1 MADKAPQQRAVRL
14 EYTYDRLLSPKL
26 AQAYQQRVP
35 EKVWLRG
42 ESEESE
48 QKPSETRGHL
58 RPRIHGSAEKRTD
71 DRESDGSAER
81 TRQAGGLHGV
91 PTQWVFEDE
100 GYSGA
105 VLVRP
110 GLERLRDLTHE
121 GQIQALWVYSPDRL
135 SRK

>member
-48 QKPSETRGHL
+48 QEPSETRGHL
-58 RPRIHGSAEKRTD
+58 RPRIHGSAERRTD
-71 DRESDGSAER
+71 DRESDGSADR
-81 TRQAGGLHGV
+81 TRPAGGLHGAD
-91 PTQWVFEDE
+91 TM
-100 GYSGA
+100 GLRRRRLYSGA

-110 GLERLRDLTHE
+110 GLDRLRDLAHE